1 MNGIL
6 IVNKGAN
13 VTSRDV
19 VNDLVHIFHTK
30 KIGHTG
36 TLDPL
41 ATGVLVCTIG
51 KYTKLNLDLTSE
63 YKEYVAEMK
72 LGVLTD
78 TLDITGEVLEEKE
91 VTSSEE
97 KIRETILSFK
107 KKYMQEVPLYSSVK
121 INGKKLYDYAR
132 SGESVELP
140 SREVDIKEIE
150 VLSIS
155 DNIIKF
161 RCLVSKGTYIRS
173 LIRDIGVTLGC
184 NATMTSLIRT
194 KQGKFDIKDSYT
206 IEDIKDN
213 KYKILSVEEVLDLDI
228 VTASDKLYHLIN
240 NGVAIEY
247 NSNKEFILF
256 RYNFEDISLYKL
268 GDDNKY
274 HMYIKYNE

>member
-6 IVNKGAN
+6 IVNKGKD

-78 TLDITGEVLEEKE
+78 TLDITGTVLEEKE

-97 KIRETILSFK
+97 EIRETVLSFK

-173 LIRDIGVTLGC
+173 LIRDIGDTLGC

-268 GDDNKY
+268 GGNNKY

>member
-78 TLDITGEVLEEKE
+78 TLDITGTVLEEKE

-97 KIRETILSFK
+97 IIRETVLSFK

-247 NSNKEFILF
+247 NSNKKFILF